1 MDTLIIPLMRSSI
14 VLAIVLC
21 TNVVRAEPDRER
33 TQAAMEDYFSGEK
46 RGGLLLVGMGAGGL
60 TAGGLLYLRGDSDV
74 AKGMSYPLLGFG
86 LAHAAA
92 GIFVYVASDRRI
104 EKFSKN
110 IATDPQAFTTAER
123 TRMKGVSTTFTALKV
138 VEVVLIAGGLTT
150 AYFAHRSGRKTLE
163 GVGYGVAIEAGL
175 TLGFDII
182 AGRRAYDYR
191 DELTAVDT
199 PSGTALML
207 THGGSF

>member
-1 MDTLIIPLMRSSI
+1 MRTAL
-14 VLAIVLC
+14 VLAIASC
-21 TNVVRAEPDRER
+21 TNVAHAEPDRAR
-33 TQAAMEDYFSGEK
+33 TQVAMEDYFSGEK

-60 TAGGLLYLRGDSDV
+60 TAGGLLYLRSDSDV

-86 LAHAAA
+86 LAHVAA

-104 EKFSKN
+104 EEFSKT

-123 TRMKGVSTTFTALKV
+123 TRMKGVSRTFTALKI

-150 AYFAHRSGRKTLE
+150 AYFAHRSDRHTLE

-175 TLGFDII
+175 TLGFDLI
-182 AGRRAYDYR
+182 ASRRAYDYR
-191 DELTAVDT
+191 DELAAVDT
-199 PSGTALML
+199 PSGTALIL

>member
-1 MDTLIIPLMRSSI
+1 MRHI
-14 VLAIVLC
+14 ALLAIVMS
-21 TNVVRAEPDRER
+21 TNSVWAEPDRVR
-33 TQAAMEDYFSGEK
+33 TQAAMENYFSGEK
-46 RGGLLLVGMGAGGL
+46 RGGLTLVGIGAGGL
-60 TAGGLLYLRGDSDV
+60 TAGGLLHFGSDSDV
-74 AKGMSYPLLGFG
+74 AKGMSYPLLGLG
-86 LAHAAA
+86 IAHVAA

-104 EKFSKN
+104 DTFSKN

-123 TRMKGVSTTFTALKV
+123 TRMKGVSTTFTALKI

-150 AYFAHRSGRKTLE
+150 AYFAHRGDRKTLE

-182 AGRRAYDYR
+182 AARRAYDYR
-191 DELTAVDT
+191 DDLAAVDT
-199 PSGTALML
+199 PSGTALIL